1 MPVNPGK
8 KTCTHTGMKY
18 KGIQELPTQWEDWF
32 DVVKALAQAAVDTFG
47 IEEVR
52 GWSFEC
58 CKKTRPLSR
67 LILQTLV
74 SKQHML
80 ASGNELWGMP
90 FPGSY
95 MKLYN
100 ATAHAVKAVDSQI
113 KVGGP
118 ATAQLQDVKQ
128 FHDLATAGGMPFDFV
143 STHMYPTDPQL
154 GKGVHWDPSGLI
166 DHVKAARASV
176 PDKPFYLTEYN
187 VGCCIGYQGH
197 DTSAAA
203 AYAWR
208 CCASASQPGDL
219 RSERPSIR
227 RRTRT

>member
-1 MPVNPGK
+1 
-8 KTCTHTGMKY
+8 
-18 KGIQELPTQWEDWF
+18 
-32 DVVKALAQAAVDTFG
+32 
-47 IEEVR
+47 
-52 GWSFEC
+52 
-58 CKKTRPLSR
+58 
-67 LILQTLV
+67 
-74 SKQHML
+74 ML

-203 AYAWR
+203 AYAFRAVGALSGVVDILSWW
-208 CCASASQPGDL
+208 CAQRLSAALCSA
-219 RSERPSIR
+219 RV
-227 RRTRT
+227 

>member
-1 MPVNPGK
+1 M
-8 KTCTHTGMKY
+8 
-18 KGIQELPTQWEDWF
+18 
-32 DVVKALAQAAVDTFG
+32 
-47 IEEVR
+47 
-52 GWSFEC
+52 
-58 CKKTRPLSR
+58 
-67 LILQTLV
+67 
-74 SKQHML
+74 
-80 ASGNELWGMP
+80 
-90 FPGSY
+90 
-95 MKLYN
+95 
-100 ATAHAVKAVDSQI
+100 
-113 KVGGP
+113 GGP

-203 AYAWR
+203 AYAFRAVGALSGVVDILSWWCAQR
-208 CCASASQPGDL
+208 LSAVCALCAPESALCCCANRTFTDGKCNSSLLCLFPKPHGSCCTQSSKRAACRQPSTGKIL
-219 RSERPSIR
+219 TEI
-227 RRTRT
+227 